1 MMENTFSQLPM
12 LDRLLSAAR
21 SYLPDL
27 NEKRLSEAFEFA
39 RMAHGPQERRD
50 GSPYITHPWNAA
62 MILTKLHVDEDTLI
76 ACLLHD
82 VPEDTEYT
90 IEDVGERFGPKVQF
104 LVDGITKLSKVHY
117 RDDMELRQVESLK
130 KLFIH
135 SAQDPRIILI
145 KLADRLHNMM
155 TLDAIQKPEKR
166 HRIAKETLEI
176 YVPIANLFGVW
187 ELKNQLEDWC
197 FKALHPTEYASIM
210 EMVNASHY
218 KKQNILKKT
227 IQTIKKILKE
237 KNIETLQIEGREKN
251 VYSIYRKMLRSGKSF
266 RDIYDL
272 IGVRVIVK
280 DVSHCYQVLGVIHQA
295 FRPKIGRLKDYIAI
309 PKNNGYQSIH
319 TTVFGLDGVLTEFQI
334 RTYDMHLENEYGV
347 AAHYFYSDKTKVS
360 PKAEKK
366 YQWVQRILDLQ
377 RSTPN
382 NQKFMED
389 LKLDIFEDRIFVFTP
404 KGDVVDLPVG
414 SNVIDF
420 AYHIHSDL
428 GMLAVGAKINGKIA
442 SLTTPLC
449 SGDTVFVETSEESEG
464 PEVDWLNSVHTSLA
478 KSRIREFL
486 KEKDRTDSVQAGE
499 EVLDY
504 ELKILGACGV
514 ESLTDLQKMM
524 ALDRFSKKNWEEVLN
539 DLGQGGLDLRDL
551 LHVLFTE
558 VDLIG
563 EVEDDVHF
571 VEILLEANNRIG
583 LLGDLT
589 QALVRHNVNIQR
601 LTAENGKQ
609 NQVVNMRFLLDIV
622 SLDQFERLLRDL
634 RKVNGVLHITRSK
647 TPESKPSRSTRSHR
661 APAQ

>member
-1 MMENTFSQLPM
+1 MMGNTFSQLPM
-12 LDRLLSAAR
+12 LVRLLSAAR

-27 NEKRLSEAFEFA
+27 NEARLSEAFEFA
-39 RMAHGPQERRD
+39 RMAHGEQERRD

-90 IEDVGERFGPKVQF
+90 IEDVGHRFGPKVQF

-155 TLDAIQKPEKR
+155 TLDAITKPEKR
-166 HRIAKETLEI
+166 QRIAKETLEI

-210 EMVNASHY
+210 DMVNASHY

-227 IQTIKKILKE
+227 IQAIKKILKE
-237 KNIETLQIEGREKN
+237 KNIKVVQIEGREKN

-272 IGVRVIVK
+272 IGVRIIVK
-280 DVSHCYQVLGVIHQA
+280 DVGLCYQALGVIHQA

-347 AAHYFYSDKTKVS
+347 AAHYFYSAKKRARTKS
-360 PKAEKK
+360 EKK
-366 YQWVQRILDLQ
+366 YEWVQRILDLQ
-377 RSTPN
+377 RSTPSH
-382 NQKFMED
+382 QKFMED

-428 GMLAVGAKINGKIA
+428 GMLAVSAKINGKYA
-442 SLTTPLC
+442 PLTTPLC

-464 PEVDWLNSVHTSLA
+464 PEVDWLHSVHTSLA

-499 EVLDY
+499 EALDY
-504 ELKILGACGV
+504 ELKVLGGGGS
-514 ESLTDLQKMM
+514 ESITDLQKVM
-524 ALDRFSKKNWEEVLN
+524 AMERFGKSTWEEVLN
-539 DLGQGGLDLRDL
+539 DLGQGSLDLRDL

-558 VDLIG
+558 AELIG
-563 EVEDDVHF
+563 EVQDDLHF
-571 VEILLEANNRIG
+571 VELVVEAQNRIG

-589 QALVRHNVNIQR
+589 QVLSRQNVNIQR
-601 LTAENGKQ
+601 LTAEGGKQ
-609 NQVVNMRFLLDIV
+609 NQLVTMTFLLDIV
-622 SLDQFERLLRDL
+622 DLAQFERLLREL
-634 RKVNGVLHITRSK
+634 RKISGVLKITRLKNSEAK
-647 TPESKPSRSTRSHR
+647 SGASARSRKVRV
-661 APAQ
+661 Q